1 MKVRLR
7 AVLSLPLILLLAGSI
22 RLADATD
29 LKDTISNLYGGQ
41 GILLEPLPLPF
52 PSQESRFQAS
62 SLQGLDQLNSQLT
75 SAIGVPSFNSS
86 VGGFLFDIE
95 RGVPVQTTESLGPL
109 LTERA
114 TTLGARKLDLTF
126 SYTRVN
132 FTKLQGKDLSDLE
145 LVFLRDD
152 ANGNGIID
160 TSGPFS
166 FESDVIRATLSVD
179 LTEDIFALIATY
191 GLTAEWDIGIVV
203 PVTHIRL
210 HAKSSL
216 TICDQAARDFLR
228 PQCLD
233 QFGNRV
239 GNRGGTKIGDIPI
252 HRFGPNSTPP
262 AVSLSDETAVSG
274 GGDETGLGD
283 IILRTKYNFLRHYDD
298 LIPDMAFLVEL
309 KLPTGDEGQLLGTGG
324 TNVTGLLVASKT
336 YARWFTPHVNL
347 GYEINT
353 KDTRESAIRY
363 ALGFD
368 ARVLPEL
375 TLAAGIIGRA
385 KPDGTGTG
393 DHIVDLS
400 LGVKWNPIKSLILR
414 TNFQIPLD
422 KNSGLRADFIPTVGI
437 EYLF

>member
-22 RLADATD
+22 RLADAAD
-29 LKDTISNLYGGQ
+29 LKNAIRNLYGGQ

-86 VGGFLFDIE
+86 VTGFTFDIE
-95 RGVPVQTTESLGPL
+95 RGVPVRTTESLGTL

-126 SYTRVN
+126 TYTRVN
-132 FTKLQGKDLSDLE
+132 FTKLQGKDLKELE
-145 LVFLRDD
+145 LVFLRGD
-152 ANGNGIID
+152 ANGNGIRD

-166 FESDVIRATLSVD
+166 FESDVIRARLSVD

-191 GLTAEWDIGIVV
+191 GLTAEWDVGFVV

-210 HAKSSL
+210 IAKAHAA
-216 TICDQAARDFLR
+216 IF
-228 PQCLD
+228 D
-233 QFGNRV
+233 QFGNP
-239 GNRGGTKIGDIPI
+239 GGTKVGDIPI
-252 HRFGPNSTPP
+252 HRFGPNSSQPD
-262 AVSLSDETAVSG
+262 AIG

-283 IILRTKYNFLRHYDD
+283 IVLRTKYNFLRHYDD
-298 LIPDMAFLVEL
+298 VIPDMAFLVEL
-309 KLPTGDEGQLLGTGG
+309 KLPTGDEERLLGTGG
-324 TNVTGLLVASKT
+324 TNVTGLLVASRT

-347 GYEINT
+347 GYEIDT
-353 KDTRESAIRY
+353 KDTRQNALRY

-368 ARVLPEL
+368 ARLLPEL

-385 KPDGTGTG
+385 KPDGSGTG

-414 TNFQIPLD
+414 TNVQIPLD

-437 EYLF
+437 EYIF

>member
-1 MKVRLR
+1 MTSRLR
-7 AVLSLPLILLLAGSI
+7 AAAGLLLILWVGWFAGP
-22 RLADATD
+22 ADAGD
-29 LKDTISNLYGGQ
+29 LKDTIKNLYGPT
-41 GILLEPLPLPF
+41 GIRVEPSPF
-52 PSQESRFQAS
+52 FPVETRFQAS
-62 SLQGLDQLNSQLT
+62 SLQGLDQLNSQLI

-86 VGGFLFDIE
+86 VTGFTFDIE
-95 RGVPVQTTESLGPL
+95 RGVPVRTTESLGTL

-114 TTLGARKLDLTF
+114 TTLGARKLDVTF
-126 SYTRVN
+126 TYTRVN
-132 FTKLQGKDLSDLE
+132 FTKLQGKDLNDLE
-145 LVFLRDD
+145 LVFRRNDVNEGCDPSNALLLARCDIIK
-152 ANGNGIID
+152 AN
-160 TSGPFS
+160 
-166 FESDVIRATLSVD
+166 LKVD

-191 GLTAEWDIGIVV
+191 GLTSDWDIGIVV

-210 HAKSSL
+210 RAQSSL
-216 TICDQAARDFLR
+216 TIFATF
-228 PQCLD
+228 D
-233 QFGNRV
+233 QFGNPLHPPIK
-239 GNRGGTKIGDIPI
+239 GGTKVGVIPI

-324 TNVTGLLVASKT
+324 TNLTGLLVASRT

-347 GYEINT
+347 GYEIDT
-353 KDTRESAIRY
+353 KDTRQNAIRY

-368 ARVLPEL
+368 ARLLPEL

-385 KPDGTGTG
+385 KPDGSGTG
-393 DHIVDLS
+393 DHITDLS

-437 EYLF
+437 EYIF

>member
-22 RLADATD
+22 RLADAAD
-29 LKDTISNLYGGQ
+29 LKDAIRNLYGGQ

-86 VGGFLFDIE
+86 VTGFTFDTE

-126 SYTRVN
+126 TYTRVN
-132 FTKLQGKDLSDLE
+132 FTKLQGKDLKDLE
-145 LVFLRDD
+145 LVFLRGD
-152 ANGNGIID
+152 ANGNGIRD

-166 FESDVIRATLSVD
+166 FESDVIRARLSVD

-191 GLTAEWDIGIVV
+191 GLTAEWDVGFVV

-210 HAKSSL
+210 IAKAHAA
-216 TICDQAARDFLR
+216 IF
-228 PQCLD
+228 D
-233 QFGNRV
+233 QFGNP
-239 GNRGGTKIGDIPI
+239 GGTKVGDIPI
-252 HRFGPNSTPP
+252 HRFGPNSSQPD
-262 AVSLSDETAVSG
+262 ASG

-283 IILRTKYNFLRHYDD
+283 IVLRTKYNFLRHYDD

-309 KLPTGDEGQLLGTGG
+309 KLPTGDEERLLGTGG
-324 TNVTGLLVASKT
+324 TNVTGLLVASRT

-347 GYEINT
+347 GYEIDT
-353 KDTRESAIRY
+353 KDTRQNAIRY

-368 ARVLPEL
+368 ARLLPEL

-385 KPDGTGTG
+385 KPDGSGTG

-414 TNFQIPLD
+414 TNVQIPLD

-437 EYLF
+437 EYIF

>member
-7 AVLSLPLILLLAGSI
+7 VAASLLLILWVGWFAGP
-22 RLADATD
+22 ADAGD
-29 LKDTISNLYGGQ
+29 LKDTIKNLYGPT
-41 GILLEPLPLPF
+41 GIRVEPSPF
-52 PSQESRFQAS
+52 FPVETRFQAS

-86 VGGFLFDIE
+86 VTGFTFDIE
-95 RGVPVQTTESLGPL
+95 RGIPVRATESLGPL

-114 TTLGARKLDLTF
+114 TTIGARKLDMTF
-126 SYTRVN
+126 TYTRVN
-132 FTKLQGKDLSDLE
+132 FTKLQGKDLNDLE
-145 LVFLRDD
+145 LVFRRNDVNEGCDPSNPLLLARCDIIK
-152 ANGNGIID
+152 ANLNV
-160 TSGPFS
+160 
-166 FESDVIRATLSVD
+166 E

-191 GLTAEWDIGIVV
+191 GLTSEWDVGFII

-210 HAKSSL
+210 IAKSH
-216 TICDQAARDFLR
+216 AAIF
-228 PQCLD
+228 D
-233 QFGNRV
+233 QFGNP
-239 GNRGGTKIGDIPI
+239 GGTKNGDILI
-252 HRFGPNSTPP
+252 HRFGPNSSQPD
-262 AVSLSDETAVSG
+262 ASG

-283 IILRTKYNFLRHYDD
+283 IIFRTKYNFLRHYDD

-309 KLPTGDEGQLLGTGG
+309 KLPTGDEERLLGTGG
-324 TNVTGLLVASKT
+324 TNITSLLVASRT

-347 GYEINT
+347 GYEIDT

-368 ARVLPEL
+368 ARLLPEL

-414 TNFQIPLD
+414 TNVQIPLD

-437 EYLF
+437 EYIF

>member
-22 RLADATD
+22 RLADAAD
-29 LKDTISNLYGGQ
+29 LKDAIRNLYGGQ

-86 VGGFLFDIE
+86 VTGFTFDIE
-95 RGVPVQTTESLGPL
+95 RGVPVRTTESLGTL

-126 SYTRVN
+126 TYTRVN
-132 FTKLQGKDLSDLE
+132 FTKLQGKDLKDLE
-145 LVFLRDD
+145 LVFLRGD
-152 ANGNGIID
+152 ANGNGIRD

-166 FESDVIRATLSVD
+166 FESDVIRARLSVD

-191 GLTAEWDIGIVV
+191 GLTAEWDVGFVV

-210 HAKSSL
+210 IAKAHAA
-216 TICDQAARDFLR
+216 IF
-228 PQCLD
+228 D
-233 QFGNRV
+233 QFGNP
-239 GNRGGTKIGDIPI
+239 GGTKVGDIPI
-252 HRFGPNSTPP
+252 HRFGPNSSQPD
-262 AVSLSDETAVSG
+262 ASG

-283 IILRTKYNFLRHYDD
+283 IVLRTKYNFLRHYDD

-309 KLPTGDEGQLLGTGG
+309 KLPTGDEERLLGTGG
-324 TNVTGLLVASKT
+324 TNVTGLLVASRT

-347 GYEINT
+347 GYEIDT
-353 KDTRESAIRY
+353 KDTRQNAVRY

-368 ARVLPEL
+368 ARLLPEL

-385 KPDGTGTG
+385 KPDGSGTG

-400 LGVKWNPIKSLILR
+400 LGVKWNPTKSLILR
-414 TNFQIPLD
+414 TNVQIPLD

-437 EYLF
+437 EYIF

>member
-22 RLADATD
+22 RLADAAD
-29 LKDTISNLYGGQ
+29 LKDAIRNLYGGQ

-75 SAIGVPSFNSS
+75 SAIVVPSFNSS
-86 VGGFLFDIE
+86 VTGFTFDIE
-95 RGVPVQTTESLGPL
+95 RGVPVRTTESLGTL

-126 SYTRVN
+126 TYTRVN
-132 FTKLQGKDLSDLE
+132 FTKLQGKDLKDLE
-145 LVFLRDD
+145 LVFLRGD
-152 ANGNGIID
+152 ANGNGIRD

-166 FESDVIRATLSVD
+166 FESDVIRARLSVD

-191 GLTAEWDIGIVV
+191 GLTAEWDVGFVV

-210 HAKSSL
+210 IAKAHAA
-216 TICDQAARDFLR
+216 IF
-228 PQCLD
+228 D
-233 QFGNRV
+233 QFGNP
-239 GNRGGTKIGDIPI
+239 GGTKVGDIPI
-252 HRFGPNSTPP
+252 HRFGPNSSQPD
-262 AVSLSDETAVSG
+262 ASG

-283 IILRTKYNFLRHYDD
+283 IVLRTKYNFLRHYDD

-309 KLPTGDEGQLLGTGG
+309 KLPTGDEERLLGTGG
-324 TNVTGLLVASKT
+324 TNLTGLLVASRT

-347 GYEINT
+347 GYEIDT
-353 KDTRESAIRY
+353 KDTRQNAVRY

-368 ARVLPEL
+368 ARLLPEL

-385 KPDGTGTG
+385 KPDGSGTG

-414 TNFQIPLD
+414 TNVQIPLD

-437 EYLF
+437 EYIF

>member
-1 MKVRLR
+1 
-7 AVLSLPLILLLAGSI
+7 LILLLAGSI
-22 RLADATD
+22 RLADAAD
-29 LKDTISNLYGGQ
+29 LKDAIRNLYGGQ
-41 GILLEPLPLPF
+41 GILVEPLPLPF

-86 VGGFLFDIE
+86 VTGFTFDIE
-95 RGVPVQTTESLGPL
+95 RGVPVRTTESLGTL

-126 SYTRVN
+126 TYTRVN
-132 FTKLQGKDLSDLE
+132 FTKLQGKDLKDLE
-145 LVFLRDD
+145 LVFLRGD
-152 ANGNGIID
+152 ANGNGIRD

-166 FESDVIRATLSVD
+166 FESDVIRARLSVD

-191 GLTAEWDIGIVV
+191 GLTAEWDVGFVV

-210 HAKSSL
+210 IAKAHAA
-216 TICDQAARDFLR
+216 IF
-228 PQCLD
+228 D
-233 QFGNRV
+233 QFGNP
-239 GNRGGTKIGDIPI
+239 GGTKVGDIPI
-252 HRFGPNSTPP
+252 HRFGPNSSQPD
-262 AVSLSDETAVSG
+262 ASG

-283 IILRTKYNFLRHYDD
+283 IVLRTKYNFLRHYDD

-309 KLPTGDEGQLLGTGG
+309 KLPTGDEERLLGTGG
-324 TNVTGLLVASKT
+324 TNVTGLLVASRT

-347 GYEINT
+347 GYEIDT
-353 KDTRESAIRY
+353 KDTRQNAIRY

-368 ARVLPEL
+368 ARLLPEL

-385 KPDGTGTG
+385 KPDGSGTG

-400 LGVKWNPIKSLILR
+400 LGVKWNPTKSLILR
-414 TNFQIPLD
+414 TNVQIPLD

-437 EYLF
+437 EYIF

>member
-7 AVLSLPLILLLAGSI
+7 AVLNLSLILLLAGSV
-22 RLADATD
+22 RLADAAD
-29 LKDTISNLYGGQ
+29 LKDAIRNLYGGQ

-62 SLQGLDQLNSQLT
+62 SLQGLDQLNTQLT

-126 SYTRVN
+126 SYTRVK
-132 FTKLQGKDLSDLE
+132 FTKLQGKDLNDLE
-145 LVFLRDD
+145 LVFLRGD
-152 ANGNGIID
+152 ANGNGIRD

-166 FESDVIRATLSVD
+166 FESDVIRARLSVD

-191 GLTAEWDIGIVV
+191 GLTAEWDVGFVV

-210 HAKSSL
+210 IAKAHAA
-216 TICDQAARDFLR
+216 IF
-228 PQCLD
+228 D
-233 QFGNRV
+233 QFGNP
-239 GNRGGTKIGDIPI
+239 GGTKVGDIPI
-252 HRFGPNSTPP
+252 HRFGPNSSQPD
-262 AVSLSDETAVSG
+262 ASG

-283 IILRTKYNFLRHYDD
+283 IVLRTKYNFLRHYDD

-309 KLPTGDEGQLLGTGG
+309 KLPTGDEERLLGTGG
-324 TNVTGLLVASKT
+324 TNVTGLLVASRT

-347 GYEINT
+347 GYEIDT
-353 KDTRESAIRY
+353 KDTRQNAIRY

-368 ARVLPEL
+368 ARLLPEL

-385 KPDGTGTG
+385 KPDGSGTG

-414 TNFQIPLD
+414 TNVQIPLD

-437 EYLF
+437 EYIF

>member
-7 AVLSLPLILLLAGSI
+7 AVLSLPLILLLAGSV
-22 RLADATD
+22 RLADAAD
-29 LKDTISNLYGGQ
+29 LKDTIRNLYGGQ

-62 SLQGLDQLNSQLT
+62 SLQGLDQLNTQLT

-126 SYTRVN
+126 TYTRVN
-132 FTKLQGKDLSDLE
+132 FTKLQGKDLKDLE
-145 LVFLRDD
+145 LVFLRGD
-152 ANGNGIID
+152 ANGNGIRD

-166 FESDVIRATLSVD
+166 FESDVIRARLSVD

-191 GLTAEWDIGIVV
+191 GLTAEWDVGFVV

-210 HAKSSL
+210 IAKAHAA
-216 TICDQAARDFLR
+216 IF
-228 PQCLD
+228 D
-233 QFGNRV
+233 QFGNP
-239 GNRGGTKIGDIPI
+239 GGTKFGDIPI
-252 HRFGPNSTPP
+252 HRFGPNSSQPD
-262 AVSLSDETAVSG
+262 ASG

-309 KLPTGDEGQLLGTGG
+309 KLPTGDEERLLGTGG
-324 TNVTGLLVASKT
+324 TNVTGLLVASRT

-347 GYEINT
+347 GYEIDT
-353 KDTRESAIRY
+353 KDTQQNAIRY

-368 ARVLPEL
+368 ARLLPEL

-385 KPDGTGTG
+385 KPDGSGTG

-414 TNFQIPLD
+414 TNVQIPLD

-437 EYLF
+437 EYIF

>member
-1 MKVRLR
+1 MNSRLR
-7 AVLSLPLILLLAGSI
+7 AAAGLLLILWVGWFAGP
-22 RLADATD
+22 ADAGD
-29 LKDTISNLYGGQ
+29 LKDTIKNLYGPQ
-41 GILLEPLPLPF
+41 GIHVEPSLFF
-52 PSQESRFQAS
+52 PAETRFQAS

-75 SAIGVPSFNSS
+75 SAIVVPSFNSS
-86 VGGFLFDIE
+86 VTGFTFDIE
-95 RGVPVQTTESLGPL
+95 RGVPVRTTESLGTL

-126 SYTRVN
+126 TYTRVN
-132 FTKLQGKDLSDLE
+132 FTKLQGKDLKDLE
-145 LVFLRDD
+145 LVFLRGD
-152 ANGNGIID
+152 ANGNGIRD

-166 FESDVIRATLSVD
+166 FESDVIRARLSVD

-191 GLTAEWDIGIVV
+191 GLTAEWDVGFVV

-210 HAKSSL
+210 IAKAHAA
-216 TICDQAARDFLR
+216 IF
-228 PQCLD
+228 D
-233 QFGNRV
+233 QFGNP
-239 GNRGGTKIGDIPI
+239 GGTKVGDIPI
-252 HRFGPNSTPP
+252 HRFGPNSSQPD
-262 AVSLSDETAVSG
+262 ASG

-283 IILRTKYNFLRHYDD
+283 IVLRTKYNFLRHYDD

-309 KLPTGDEGQLLGTGG
+309 KLPTGDEERLLGTGG
-324 TNVTGLLVASKT
+324 TNVTGLLVASRT

-347 GYEINT
+347 GYEIDT
-353 KDTRESAIRY
+353 KDTRQNAVRY

-368 ARVLPEL
+368 ARLLPEL

-385 KPDGTGTG
+385 KPDGSGTG

-414 TNFQIPLD
+414 TNVQIPLD

-437 EYLF
+437 EYIF

>member
-7 AVLSLPLILLLAGSI
+7 AVLSLPLILLLAGSV
-22 RLADATD
+22 RLAHAAD
-29 LKDTISNLYGGQ
+29 LKNAIRNLYGGQ

-86 VGGFLFDIE
+86 VTGFTFDIE
-95 RGVPVQTTESLGPL
+95 RGVPVRTTESLGTL

-126 SYTRVN
+126 TYTRVN
-132 FTKLQGKDLSDLE
+132 FTKLQGKDLKDLE
-145 LVFLRDD
+145 LVFLRGD
-152 ANGNGIID
+152 ANGNGIRD

-166 FESDVIRATLSVD
+166 FESDVIRARLSVD

-191 GLTAEWDIGIVV
+191 GLTAEWDVGFVV

-210 HAKSSL
+210 IAKAHAA
-216 TICDQAARDFLR
+216 IF
-228 PQCLD
+228 D
-233 QFGNRV
+233 QFGNP
-239 GNRGGTKIGDIPI
+239 GGTKIGDIPI
-252 HRFGPNSTPP
+252 HRFGPNSSQPD
-262 AVSLSDETAVSG
+262 ASG

-283 IILRTKYNFLRHYDD
+283 IVLRTKYNFLRHYDD

-309 KLPTGDEGQLLGTGG
+309 KLPTGDEERLLGTGG
-324 TNVTGLLVASKT
+324 TNLTGLLVASRT

-347 GYEINT
+347 GYEIDT
-353 KDTRESAIRY
+353 KDTRQNAIRY

-368 ARVLPEL
+368 ARLLPEL

-385 KPDGTGTG
+385 KPDGSGTG

-400 LGVKWNPIKSLILR
+400 LGVKWNPVKSLILR
-414 TNFQIPLD
+414 TNVQIPLD

-437 EYLF
+437 EYIF

>member
-22 RLADATD
+22 RLADAAD
-29 LKDTISNLYGGQ
+29 LKNAIGNLFGPT
-41 GILLEPLPLPF
+41 GIRVEPSPF
-52 PSQESRFQAS
+52 FPVETRFQAS

-75 SAIGVPSFNSS
+75 TAIGVPSFNSS
-86 VGGFLFDIE
+86 VTGFTFDIE
-95 RGVPVQTTESLGPL
+95 RGVPVRTTESLGTL

-114 TTLGARKLDLTF
+114 TTLGARKLDVTF
-126 SYTRVN
+126 TYTRVN
-132 FTKLQGKDLSDLE
+132 FTKLQGKDLNDVE
-145 LVFLRDD
+145 LVFRRNDVNEGCDPSNPLLLARC
-152 ANGNGIID
+152 
-160 TSGPFS
+160 
-166 FESDVIRATLSVD
+166 DVIKANLKVE

-191 GLTAEWDIGIVV
+191 GLTSEWDIGIVV

-210 HAKSSL
+210 HAKGSL
-216 TICDQAARDFLR
+216 TICDQAARDFSR
-228 PQCLD
+228 PPCFD
-233 QFGNRV
+233 QF

-324 TNVTGLLVASKT
+324 TNLTGLLVASRT

-347 GYEINT
+347 GYEIDT
-353 KDTRESAIRY
+353 KDTRQNAVRY

-368 ARVLPEL
+368 ARLLPEL

-385 KPDGTGTG
+385 KPDGSGTG

-400 LGVKWNPIKSLILR
+400 LGVKWNPVKSLILR
-414 TNFQIPLD
+414 TNVQIPLD

-437 EYLF
+437 EYIF

>member
-1 MKVRLR
+1 
-7 AVLSLPLILLLAGSI
+7 LILLLAGSI
-22 RLADATD
+22 RLADASD
-29 LKDTISNLYGGQ
+29 LKNTISNLYGGQ

-86 VGGFLFDIE
+86 VTGFTFDIE
-95 RGVPVQTTESLGPL
+95 RGVPVRTTESLGTL

-126 SYTRVN
+126 TYTRVN
-132 FTKLQGKDLSDLE
+132 FTKLQGKDLKDLE
-145 LVFLRDD
+145 LVFLRGD
-152 ANGNGIID
+152 ANGNGIRD

-166 FESDVIRATLSVD
+166 FESDVIRARLSVD

-191 GLTAEWDIGIVV
+191 GLTAEWDVGFVV

-210 HAKSSL
+210 IAKAHAA
-216 TICDQAARDFLR
+216 IF
-228 PQCLD
+228 D
-233 QFGNRV
+233 QFGNP
-239 GNRGGTKIGDIPI
+239 GGTKVGDIPI
-252 HRFGPNSTPP
+252 HRFGPNSSQPD
-262 AVSLSDETAVSG
+262 ASG

-283 IILRTKYNFLRHYDD
+283 IVLRTKYNFLRHYDD

-309 KLPTGDEGQLLGTGG
+309 KLPTGDEERLLGTGG
-324 TNVTGLLVASKT
+324 TNVTGLLVASRT

-347 GYEINT
+347 GYEIDT
-353 KDTRESAIRY
+353 KDTRQNAIRY

-368 ARVLPEL
+368 ARLLPEL

-385 KPDGTGTG
+385 KPDGSGTG

-414 TNFQIPLD
+414 TNVQIPLD

-437 EYLF
+437 EYIF

>member
-22 RLADATD
+22 RLADAAD
-29 LKDTISNLYGGQ
+29 LKNAIRNLYGGQ

-86 VGGFLFDIE
+86 VTGFTFDIE
-95 RGVPVQTTESLGPL
+95 RGVPVRTTESLGTL

-126 SYTRVN
+126 TYTRVN
-132 FTKLQGKDLSDLE
+132 FTKLQGKDLKDLE
-145 LVFLRDD
+145 LVFLRGD
-152 ANGNGIID
+152 ANGNGIRD

-166 FESDVIRATLSVD
+166 FESDVIRARLSVD

-191 GLTAEWDIGIVV
+191 GLTAEWDVGFVV

-210 HAKSSL
+210 IAKAHAA
-216 TICDQAARDFLR
+216 IF
-228 PQCLD
+228 D
-233 QFGNRV
+233 QFGNP
-239 GNRGGTKIGDIPI
+239 GGTKVGDIPI
-252 HRFGPNSTPP
+252 HRFGPNSSQPD
-262 AVSLSDETAVSG
+262 ASG

-283 IILRTKYNFLRHYDD
+283 IVLRTKYNFLRHYDD

-309 KLPTGDEGQLLGTGG
+309 KLPTGDEERLLGTGG
-324 TNVTGLLVASKT
+324 TNVTGLLVASRT

-347 GYEINT
+347 GYEIDT
-353 KDTRESAIRY
+353 KDTRQNAVRY

-368 ARVLPEL
+368 ARLLPEL

-385 KPDGTGTG
+385 KPDGSGTG

-414 TNFQIPLD
+414 TNVQIPLD

-437 EYLF
+437 EYIF

>member
-22 RLADATD
+22 RLADASD
-29 LKDTISNLYGGQ
+29 LKNTISNLYGGQ

-126 SYTRVN
+126 SYTRVK
-132 FTKLQGKDLSDLE
+132 FTKLQGKDLNDLE
-145 LVFLRDD
+145 LVFLRGD

-166 FESDVIRATLSVD
+166 FESDVIRARLSVD

-191 GLTAEWDIGIVV
+191 GLTAEWDVGFVV

-210 HAKSSL
+210 IATSHAA
-216 TICDQAARDFLR
+216 IF
-228 PQCLD
+228 D
-233 QFGNRV
+233 QFGNP
-239 GNRGGTKIGDIPI
+239 GGTKVGDIPI
-252 HRFGPNSTPP
+252 HRFGPNSSQPD
-262 AVSLSDETAVSG
+262 ASG

-309 KLPTGDEGQLLGTGG
+309 KLPTGDEECLLGTGG
-324 TNVTGLLVASKT
+324 TNVTGLIVASKT
-336 YARWFTPHVNL
+336 YARWFTPNVNL
-347 GYEINT
+347 GYEIDT
-353 KDTRESAIRY
+353 KDTRQNAVRY

-368 ARVLPEL
+368 ARLLPEL

-385 KPDGTGTG
+385 KPDGSGTG

-414 TNFQIPLD
+414 TNVQIPLD

-437 EYLF
+437 EYIF

>member
-22 RLADATD
+22 RLADAAD
-29 LKDTISNLYGGQ
+29 LKDAIRNLYGGQ

-86 VGGFLFDIE
+86 VTGFTFDIE
-95 RGVPVQTTESLGPL
+95 RGVPVRTTESLGTL

-126 SYTRVN
+126 TYTRVN
-132 FTKLQGKDLSDLE
+132 FTKLQGKDLKDLE
-145 LVFLRDD
+145 LVFLRGD
-152 ANGNGIID
+152 ANGNGIRD

-166 FESDVIRATLSVD
+166 FESDVIRARLSVD

-191 GLTAEWDIGIVV
+191 GLTAEWDVGFVV

-210 HAKSSL
+210 IAKAHAA
-216 TICDQAARDFLR
+216 IF
-228 PQCLD
+228 D
-233 QFGNRV
+233 QFGNP
-239 GNRGGTKIGDIPI
+239 GGTKVGDIPI
-252 HRFGPNSTPP
+252 HRFGPNSSQPD
-262 AVSLSDETAVSG
+262 ASG

-283 IILRTKYNFLRHYDD
+283 IVLRTKYNFLRHYDD

-309 KLPTGDEGQLLGTGG
+309 KLPTGDEARLLGTGG
-324 TNVTGLLVASKT
+324 TNVTGLLVASRT

-347 GYEINT
+347 GYEIDT
-353 KDTRESAIRY
+353 KDTRQNAIRY

-368 ARVLPEL
+368 ARLLPEL

-385 KPDGTGTG
+385 KPDGSGTG

-400 LGVKWNPIKSLILR
+400 LGVKWNPTKSLILR
-414 TNFQIPLD
+414 TNVQIPLD

-437 EYLF
+437 EYIF

>member
-1 MKVRLR
+1 MTVRLR

-22 RLADATD
+22 RLADAAD
-29 LKDTISNLYGGQ
+29 LKDAIRNLYGGQ

-86 VGGFLFDIE
+86 VTGFTFDIE
-95 RGVPVQTTESLGPL
+95 RGVPVRTTESLGTL

-126 SYTRVN
+126 TYTRVN
-132 FTKLQGKDLSDLE
+132 FTKLQGKDLKDLE
-145 LVFLRDD
+145 LVFLRGD
-152 ANGNGIID
+152 ANGNGIRD

-166 FESDVIRATLSVD
+166 FESDVIRARLSVD

-191 GLTAEWDIGIVV
+191 GLTAEWDVGFVV

-210 HAKSSL
+210 IAKAHAA
-216 TICDQAARDFLR
+216 IF
-228 PQCLD
+228 D
-233 QFGNRV
+233 QFGNP
-239 GNRGGTKIGDIPI
+239 GGTKVGDIPI
-252 HRFGPNSTPP
+252 HRFGPNSSQPD
-262 AVSLSDETAVSG
+262 ASG

-283 IILRTKYNFLRHYDD
+283 IVLRTKYNFLRHYDD

-309 KLPTGDEGQLLGTGG
+309 KLPTGDEERLLGTGG
-324 TNVTGLLVASKT
+324 TNVTGLLVASRT

-347 GYEINT
+347 GYEIDT
-353 KDTRESAIRY
+353 KDTRQNAVRY

-368 ARVLPEL
+368 ARLLPEL

-385 KPDGTGTG
+385 KPDGSGTG

-414 TNFQIPLD
+414 TNVQIPLD

-437 EYLF
+437 EYIF

>member
-22 RLADATD
+22 RLADAAD
-29 LKDTISNLYGGQ
+29 LKDTIRNLYGGQ

-86 VGGFLFDIE
+86 VTGFTFDIE
-95 RGVPVQTTESLGPL
+95 RGVPVRTTESLGTL

-126 SYTRVN
+126 TYTRVN
-132 FTKLQGKDLSDLE
+132 FTKLQGKDLKELE
-145 LVFLRDD
+145 LVFLRGD
-152 ANGNGIID
+152 ANGNGIRD

-166 FESDVIRATLSVD
+166 FESDVIRARLSVD

-191 GLTAEWDIGIVV
+191 GLTAEWDVGFVV

-210 HAKSSL
+210 IAKAHAA
-216 TICDQAARDFLR
+216 IF
-228 PQCLD
+228 D
-233 QFGNRV
+233 QFGNP
-239 GNRGGTKIGDIPI
+239 GGTNVGDIPI
-252 HRFGPNSTPP
+252 HRFGPNSSQPD
-262 AVSLSDETAVSG
+262 ASV

-283 IILRTKYNFLRHYDD
+283 IVLRTKYHFLRHYDD

-309 KLPTGDEGQLLGTGG
+309 KLPTGDEERLLGTGG
-324 TNVTGLLVASKT
+324 TNVTGLLVASRT

-347 GYEINT
+347 GYEIDT
-353 KDTRESAIRY
+353 KDTRQNAVRY

-368 ARVLPEL
+368 ARLLPEL

-385 KPDGTGTG
+385 KPDGSGTG

-414 TNFQIPLD
+414 TNVQIPLD

-437 EYLF
+437 EYIF

>member
-7 AVLSLPLILLLAGSI
+7 AVLNLSLILLLAGSV
-22 RLADATD
+22 RLADAAD
-29 LKDTISNLYGGQ
+29 LKDAIRNLYGGQ

-75 SAIGVPSFNSS
+75 SAIVVPSFNSS
-86 VGGFLFDIE
+86 VTGFTFDIE
-95 RGVPVQTTESLGPL
+95 RGVPVRTTESLGTL

-126 SYTRVN
+126 TYTRVN
-132 FTKLQGKDLSDLE
+132 FTKLQGKDLKELE
-145 LVFLRDD
+145 LVFLRGD
-152 ANGNGIID
+152 ANGNGIRD

-166 FESDVIRATLSVD
+166 FESDVIRARLSVD

-191 GLTAEWDIGIVV
+191 GLTAEWDVGFVV

-210 HAKSSL
+210 IAKAHA
-216 TICDQAARDFLR
+216 TIF
-228 PQCLD
+228 D
-233 QFGNRV
+233 QFGNP
-239 GNRGGTKIGDIPI
+239 GGTKIGDIPI
-252 HRFGPNSTPP
+252 HRFGPNSSQPD
-262 AVSLSDETAVSG
+262 ASG

-283 IILRTKYNFLRHYDD
+283 IVLRTKYNFLRHYDD

-309 KLPTGDEGQLLGTGG
+309 KLPTGDEERLLGTGG
-324 TNVTGLLVASKT
+324 ANLTGLLVASRT

-347 GYEINT
+347 GYEIDT
-353 KDTRESAIRY
+353 KDTRQNAIRY

-368 ARVLPEL
+368 ARLLPEL
-375 TLAAGIIGRA
+375 TLAAGLIGRA
-385 KPDGTGTG
+385 KPEGSGTG

-400 LGVKWNPIKSLILR
+400 LGVKWNPIKSLIFR
-414 TNFQIPLD
+414 TNVQIPLD

-437 EYLF
+437 EYIF